1 MTDHLGPTSGDAVA
15 DRAAVLPAA
24 TPAERLPSL
33 VAPASFADFGPV
45 GSVMVGLPDLASA
58 AALVRDLRQAG
69 WSREDLRHFDSDDSV
84 LQLGA
89 QIDGAG
95 PLAGFGFEITLLRR
109 YLALAQEG
117 QEWLLARVD
126 DSDKA
131 ASVATF
137 ARKHGATLAVHYRAL
152 AVEELL

>member
-1 MTDHLGPTSGDAVA
+1 MTDNLGRTSGEAIA
-15 DRAAVLPAA
+15 DR
-24 TPAERLPSL
+24 TEGLPSQA
-33 VAPASFADFGPV
+33 APASFADFRPV

-69 WSREDLRHFDSDDSV
+69 WSREDLRHFDSDESV
-84 LQLGA
+84 AQLGA

-109 YLALAQEG
+109 YLALAHEG
-117 QEWLLARVD
+117 QEWLLARVG
-126 DSDKA
+126 DSEQA
-131 ASVATF
+131 ASVAAF
-137 ARKHGATLAVHYRAL
+137 ARNHGATLAVHYRAL